1 MSEALAVF
9 RSSPSKDLKQLS
21 EEHLQH
27 DLNQEDRNLL
37 KRAGGRVSTHA
48 GIASLVGVG
57 LGIYCASRLRAMRL
71 AYFNAFKVI
80 QPRSRPSL

>member
-48 GIASLVGVG
+48 GNGETRRSSICRRS
-57 LGIYCASRLRAMRL
+57 YRADTR
-71 AYFNAFKVI
+71 YFSKAFTI
-80 QPRSRPSL
+80 PMG